1 MFKRVNNERGVI
13 SLEASI
19 VVSLFIFLML
29 FLYSFFMM
37 FQARNAI
44 GHAVLSATNSLSLD
58 AYANE
63 HLVDEDT
70 LIGVLSSLYGEISSD
85 DNAFLEAYKWYD
97 DATTTSDTGERVAS
111 EAFLNAIEERVIAYL
126 ANGDR
131 DKAEDIL
138 NKYHIVGGL
147 NGLDFSK
154 SYVEDDNIHIILQ
167 YKLAYEFNVFGLGP
181 VELEQSACSKLWK

>member
-111 EAFLNAIEERVIAYL
+111 EAFLNAIEERFIAYL

-131 DKAEDIL
+131 DKAETL
-138 NKYHIVGGL
+138 LSKYHIVGGL

-154 SYVEDDNIHIILQ
+154 SYIEDDDIHIVLQ
-167 YKLAYEFNVFGLGP
+167 YKLEYEFNVFGLGP
-181 VELEQSACSKLWK
+181 LELEQSACSKLWK